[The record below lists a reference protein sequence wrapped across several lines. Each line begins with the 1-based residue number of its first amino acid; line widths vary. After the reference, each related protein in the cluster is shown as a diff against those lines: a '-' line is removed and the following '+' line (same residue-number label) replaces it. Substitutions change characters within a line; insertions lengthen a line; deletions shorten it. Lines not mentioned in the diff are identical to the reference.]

1 MSDTFP
7 SPIADWTDR
16 TLNFAAPLE
25 AMRAAWE
32 SGDQAAASTPARPGA
47 GTAPLSFVNER
58 SRTIPL
64 SFPFHHD
71 GKLIDHVVVT
81 RLVTRDVAALVA
93 QDTGDPYHAYS
104 MMTGLPPDVLR
115 GLDADDGERVVEAAY
130 DFLPRVFRKEDASPS
145 P

>member
-1 MSDTFP
+1 MSDALP
-7 SPIADWTDR
+7 PPIADWTER
-16 TLNFAAPLE
+16 TLTFAAPIE
-25 AMRAAWE
+25 AMRATWE
-32 SGDQAAASTPARPGA
+32 AEGQPAASAPTKPAAP
-47 GTAPLSFVNER
+47 TAALAFVDGR
-58 SRTIPL
+58 SRTVPL
-64 SFPFHHD
+64 AFPFHHD

-81 RLVTRDVAALVA
+81 RLVTKDVAALVA